1 MTKKKI
7 TKVQEAY
14 KKERRRIQNYLSK
27 KFKQGFYTTQKI
39 LPAEPKKVTEA
50 SVNRLK
56 KITAKDIVKKLRF
69 VMSEETGETTSGSR
83 GVEILRSEAAKKAA
97 KTRKEK
103 KKAEAEFF
111 GVDYVNIDEVA
122 IDVLENEMNILRDMS
137 EETYFKNDK
146 GKWVMH
152 PFAAR
157 VASTGAKEAYGL
169 YHANLERYGKD
180 YVKWIEKHKEKISDA
195 ITNLM
200 KSSNQEV
207 LEYSVST
214 LISALDYTGNFL
226 NNYKE

>member
-103 KKAEAEFF
+103 KYQH
-111 GVDYVNIDEVA
+111 GR
-122 IDVLENEMNILRDMS
+122 L
-137 EETYFKNDK
+137 
-146 GKWVMH
+146 
-152 PFAAR
+152 
-157 VASTGAKEAYGL
+157 
-169 YHANLERYGKD
+169 
-180 YVKWIEKHKEKISDA
+180 
-195 ITNLM
+195 
-200 KSSNQEV
+200 
-207 LEYSVST
+207 
-214 LISALDYTGNFL
+214 
-226 NNYKE
+226 